1 MRRYD
6 LGGGHAGPPH
16 ERRRAAPGAVQ
27 KLHRGSPSP
36 TQPADGAALGAL
48 RSTGLFDCDFDE
60 ENKRYVGKRYGRYG
74 DITGESLMDSE
85 LSPRSKKMMG
95 EGAKYADPR

>member
-1 MRRYD
+1 M
-6 LGGGHAGPPH
+6 
-16 ERRRAAPGAVQ
+16 
-27 KLHRGSPSP
+27 
-36 TQPADGAALGAL
+36 

-60 ENKRYVGKRYGRYG
+60 ENRRYFGKRYGRYG